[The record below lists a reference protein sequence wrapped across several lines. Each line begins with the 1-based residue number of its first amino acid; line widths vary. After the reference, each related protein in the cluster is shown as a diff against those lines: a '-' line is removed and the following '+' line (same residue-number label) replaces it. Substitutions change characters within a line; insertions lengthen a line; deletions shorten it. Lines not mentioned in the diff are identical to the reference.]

1 MLLAVN
7 DMVLP
12 VQTGLLLEAVGAFG
26 VWLIVTEVVAFVLT
40 QPAADDLVTVYVPD
54 AAVVTFAIVGF
65 CEEEEKLL
73 GPFQL

>member
-1 MLLAVN
+1 MLLAVS
-7 DMVLP
+7 DRVLP
-12 VQTGLLLEAVGAFG
+12 SQTGLLLEAVGAFG

-54 AAVVTFAIVGF
+54 ADVVTFDIVGF
-65 CEEEEKLL
+65 CVEEEKLL